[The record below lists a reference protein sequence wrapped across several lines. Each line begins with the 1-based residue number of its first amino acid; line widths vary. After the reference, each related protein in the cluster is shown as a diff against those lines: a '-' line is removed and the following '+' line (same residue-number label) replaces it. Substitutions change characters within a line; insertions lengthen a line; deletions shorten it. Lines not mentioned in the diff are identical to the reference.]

1 MAKRKSGNGI
11 LKSIWPLAKQTF
23 SEWSNDKAPR
33 LGAALSYY
41 TVFSLAPL
49 LVIVIS
55 VAGLVFGRE
64 AAEGRIV
71 DQLGGLIGTD
81 AAGVIQGA
89 IAKAADKGGGV
100 IATVLG
106 ALTLLVGATGVL
118 VELQDS
124 LNTVWKVV
132 PKPGQGIKGFI
143 RQRLLSFSLVL
154 SFGFLFVVSLV
165 ASAALSAIG
174 GWLADLVPG
183 WTAVAYVLNYGVSL
197 GLIGLMLALIFKF
210 LPDVKIAWRDVW
222 VGALVTSIFFHIGKF
237 LIGLYV
243 GRAGVASAFGAAGS
257 LAVLLVWI
265 YYSSQLILLGAEFT
279 RMYAKRFGSN
289 VQPTDQ
295 AVAVPETPLAR
306 AAAEREIKEGRTP
319 ATQPQ
324 SANPHPQPT

>member
-1 MAKRKSGNGI
+1 MVKAV
-11 LKSIWPLAKQTF
+11 WPLAKETF

-71 DQLGGLIGTD
+71 AQLGGLIGTES
-81 AAGVIQGA
+81 AAVIQSA
-89 IAKAADKGGGV
+89 IAKAADKGGG
-100 IATVLG
+100 ILATVLG
-106 ALTLLVGATGVL
+106 AVTLLVGATGVL

-154 SFGFLFVVSLV
+154 AFGFLFVVSLI
-165 ASAALSAIG
+165 ASAGLAAIG
-174 GWLADLVPG
+174 GWLSDLVPG
-183 WTAVAYVLNYGVSL
+183 WTALAYVLNYGVSL
-197 GLIGLMLALIFKF
+197 GLIAFMLALIFKF

-222 VGALVTSIFFHIGKF
+222 VGALATSVFFHIGKF

-279 RMYAKRFGSN
+279 RVYANRFGSN
-289 VQPTDQ
+289 VQPTEQ

-306 AAAEREIKEGRTP
+306 AAAEREIKAGRVPNT
-319 ATQPQ
+319 AT
-324 SANPHPQPT
+324 SAPPGTRPHPRPQPG